1 MLRRDQAYTQILRN
15 LGAPLAGLAFS
26 HGPLGAVI
34 IIVFHATSTVAM
46 TNGKAVWLEPG
57 LQIAQ

>member
-34 IIVFHATSTVAM
+34 IIVFHLTSTVAM
-46 TNGKAVWLEPG
+46 TNGKAV
-57 LQIAQ
+57 